1 MTFEEYA
8 SSERFRKHLEDIG
21 RGKRYNKYFLIGWG
35 IAILLA
41 IGAAVCT
48 EWLPQELQTPPVR
61 IFGYVLLAVSL
72 AALLALS
79 VVGAKFSGRDDNGN
93 RPLVYTAA
101 MLLYAR
107 QYLADDWQAKNG
119 VIDFSVE
126 LCMSAA
132 KSLSV
137 RSATLVCGESKKELD
152 LAAFEGTLE
161 LPDFPAFVLFGLF
174 THLEGSAASLAAIR
188 CTFCTNGEVGKP
200 VFLVSN
206 GKWTWTGRV
215 QRSLYRR
222 AVRYARRKGL
232 IR

>member
-48 EWLPQELQTPPVR
+48 EWLPPELQTPPVR

-93 RPLVYTAA
+93 RPLIYTAA

-107 QYLADDWQAKNG
+107 QYLADD
-119 VIDFSVE
+119 
-126 LCMSAA
+126 
-132 KSLSV
+132 
-137 RSATLVCGESKKELD
+137 
-152 LAAFEGTLE
+152 
-161 LPDFPAFVLFGLF
+161 
-174 THLEGSAASLAAIR
+174 
-188 CTFCTNGEVGKP
+188 
-200 VFLVSN
+200 
-206 GKWTWTGRV
+206 
-215 QRSLYRR
+215 
-222 AVRYARRKGL
+222 
-232 IR
+232 